1 MEVVKTLQEIT
12 KTLDEL
18 DTYYDGLTNELSEI
32 DLKIQDLLHYIENH
46 KISILW
52 AYKYVVELKK
62 LRLERRRIKNDMFI
76 LGKYSEHKNKIIAG
90 FTSKYNLTK
99 LVYYEVFDSEIGAIQ
114 REKVLKHYNRNWKKD
129 LIESINP
136 NWSDLYSKIC
146 Q

>member
-1 MEVVKTLQEIT
+1 MYIYIMTNDKNGTLYI
-12 KTLDEL
+12 
-18 DTYYDGLTNELSEI
+18 GVTNNL
-32 DLKIQDLLHYIENH
+32 
-46 KISILW
+46 
-52 AYKYVVELKK
+52 V
-62 LRLERRRIKNDMFI
+62 RRV
-76 LGKYSEHKNKIIAG
+76 YEHKNKIIAG

-99 LVYYEVFDSEIGAIQ
+99 LVYYEVFDSEIAAIQ

>member
-1 MEVVKTLQEIT
+1 MTNDKNGTLYI
-12 KTLDEL
+12 
-18 DTYYDGLTNELSEI
+18 GVTNNL
-32 DLKIQDLLHYIENH
+32 
-46 KISILW
+46 
-52 AYKYVVELKK
+52 V
-62 LRLERRRIKNDMFI
+62 RRV
-76 LGKYSEHKNKIIAG
+76 YEHKNKIIAG

-99 LVYYEVFDSEIGAIQ
+99 LVYYEVFDSEIAAIQ